1 MSAKIVLLGGI
12 LMIGLLLAR
21 ELWRFR
27 EEDSLVTRGQLIKRL
42 IVGVWLQAVLGMAA
56 VGDELTAGMPPLY
69 RLAYWGS
76 CLLFATG
83 PIFAAIHEAG
93 RVARQYARRRAELFR
108 SFSIPPPHDD
118 RSRQS

>member
-1 MSAKIVLLGGI
+1 MAAKIVLLACI
-12 LMIGLLLAR
+12 LMIGVLLAR
-21 ELWRFR
+21 ELWRYR
-27 EEDSLVTRGQLIKRL
+27 EEDPLVTRGQLIKRL
-42 IVGVWLQAVLGMAA
+42 IVGVWLQGVLGMAA
-56 VGDELTAGMPPLY
+56 VGDEVTAGMPPLY

-108 SFSIPPPHDD
+108 SLSLPPPHDD